1 MEVEAG
7 DFVAVRALEARRRE
21 ALGAAPAHDN
31 VHTLLLKYRCACLGS
46 RCLLLYSSAMPQI
59 PVEV

>member
-21 ALGAAPAHDN
+21 ALGAAPPHDN

-46 RCLLLYSSAMPQI
+46 GCLVLSSLATPQI
-59 PVEV
+59 ST